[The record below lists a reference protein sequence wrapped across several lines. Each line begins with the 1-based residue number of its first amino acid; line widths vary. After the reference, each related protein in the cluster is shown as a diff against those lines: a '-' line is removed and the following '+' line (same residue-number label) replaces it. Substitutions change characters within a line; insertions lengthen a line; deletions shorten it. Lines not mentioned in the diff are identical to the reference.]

1 MYTDYLSLIVEVSVT
16 VYVFL
21 LGLPI
26 LVNQIFLPEDLRR
39 MSKKNYTTNLI
50 GQVLV
55 LTVLLSAIIL
65 VAYPRK
71 LFSLDAF
78 PKEQNPVREIIITI
92 LFFTMLALTLR
103 FLYTHLVRSQ
113 GYRAKVINII
123 KKRLIE
129 SYQRTGKLDS
139 AYLEDIEYLGI
150 YSKGGAETRIVIRA
164 LEELQ
169 KNLKIDNTAGLNND
183 SLIQLIEILCN
194 SVANS
199 TESGSRSNMIEVLA
213 IYKDILMELKMLS
226 TEENPLIQGNET
238 RKIKDCT
245 YKIALASL
253 KKDYSDMMPR
263 VLNVLSLIPGSSDK
277 LFDIGL
283 LALDKNQFQV
293 ATNVLSEM
301 MDRDNKDDVTM
312 NNYFGLIAHFYFSGE
327 AARHCA
333 RRSLE
338 SNKVEVTEKALKD
351 SRNYHYNLCNFP
363 TVDLIGRLDAPG
375 LFGVD

>member
-39 MSKKNYTTNLI
+39 MSKKNYTSNLI
-50 GQVLV
+50 RQLLV
-55 LTVLLSAIIL
+55 LTVLLLGIIL
-65 VAYPRK
+65 LAYPRT
-71 LFSLDAF
+71 LFWLIPF
-78 PKEQNPVREIIITI
+78 PEEQVPGREMLITI
-92 LFFTMLALTLR
+92 LFFLMLFSTLI
-103 FLYTHLVRSQ
+103 FLYIHLIRSQ
-113 GYRAKVINII
+113 GYRAKVVHII
-123 KKRLIE
+123 KKKLLKSYLRSGRL
-129 SYQRTGKLDS
+129 DP

-150 YSKGGAETRIVIRA
+150 YSKGGAETRIVIQA

-169 KNLKIDNTAGLNND
+169 DNLEIANTPGYNND
-183 SLIQLIEILCN
+183 GLIQLIEIFCN

-199 TESGSRSNMIEVLA
+199 TEPGSRSNMIEVLA

-226 TEENPLIQGNET
+226 TEENPLILGNET

-263 VLNVLSLIPGSSDK
+263 VLNVLSLIPSSSDK

-283 LALDKNQFQV
+283 LALDKKQFQV

-301 MDRDNKDDVTM
+301 MDRDNRDEVTL
-312 NNYFGLIAHFYFSGE
+312 NNYFGLIAHFHRSGE
-327 AARHCA
+327 AARRCA
-333 RRSLE
+333 RQSLDKNNIQLAKE
-338 SNKVEVTEKALKD
+338 GLDKA
-351 SRNYHYNLCNFP
+351 REYHYKLCNFE
-363 TVDLIGRLDAPG
+363 TVDLIARLAVPDSSGA
-375 LFGVD
+375 